1 MTASHAD
8 ACANVRAQMAATCL
22 NDLNKAF
29 AAWLLR
35 EPEQAADFASIADR
49 ASKMEGADQDFQT
62 AALLGFAAE
71 AGLLSEPQFATLK
84 RSLQRLVGR
93 NPVINGVPMAFC
105 GDAVGVL
112 GVVVGTRALSDAD
125 VTSQMTR
132 WATKFLRTS
141 YEREGGEEWQRCVFA
156 AAGRHLDK
164 SLDFAIPESAATAD
178 VRTALLSRGLIE
190 IGDGDHARGDAVRTL
205 ALAGQE
211 PPTNLTHDRAAL
223 RLAAFEFVMRT
234 RPPADKGVPLTRM
247 DGSIEWI
254 DSQPDQAGR
263 PLEPSAT
270 DEQTESARRT
280 EPDRRTG
287 VFGTAG
293 HPKARPTGG
302 GFAAD
307 PRIRKLVEDD
317 PKALPLVNLVAQFE
331 QARAQGEV
339 VFRQSELKGRW
350 GEWSGVFPWEGKRDP
365 DTTDCPWWV
374 AGAEYVFQLAAAWRK
389 YSPCE
394 REKIETFLPKQI
406 EMSAEWVYQSKV
418 RLHDI
423 MRGKSSNA
431 EHILIGHSKRFFN
444 NAFLFS
450 MQKFAEIDLDE
461 WRDQAT
467 RLGGAIT
474 DLNSASTDQSA
485 PQPEPGVSPPAQA
498 KKPGRRNQKYK
509 AIDEAL
515 QKIAESRPRTQEA
528 VFSAL
533 EGRVGYPPAEPFES
547 ARGWMAGFGRDPRA
561 ARAWLSKRW
570 GELDL
575 PAFARGP
582 KKRKQ

>member
-1 MTASHAD
+1 
-8 ACANVRAQMAATCL
+8 
-22 NDLNKAF
+22 
-29 AAWLLR
+29 
-35 EPEQAADFASIADR
+35 
-49 ASKMEGADQDFQT
+49 
-62 AALLGFAAE
+62 
-71 AGLLSEPQFATLK
+71 
-84 RSLQRLVGR
+84 
-93 NPVINGVPMAFC
+93 
-105 GDAVGVL
+105 VGV
-112 GVVVGTRALSDAD
+112 LSDAD

-164 SLDFAIPESAATAD
+164 SMDFAIPESAATAD

-190 IGDGDHARGDAVRTL
+190 VGDGDHARGDAVRTL
-205 ALAGQE
+205 ELAGQE

-254 DSQPDQAGR
+254 DSQADQAGR
-263 PLEPSAT
+263 PSEPSAT
-270 DEQTESARRT
+270 AEQTESAQRT
-280 EPDRRTG
+280 ESDRRTG

-302 GFAAD
+302 GFAAN
-307 PRIRKLVEDD
+307 PKIRKLVEDD
-317 PKALPLVNLVAQFE
+317 PEALPLVNLVAQFE

-339 VFRQSELKGRW
+339 AFRQSELKGRW
-350 GEWSGVFPWEGKRDP
+350 AEWSGVFPWEGERDP

-374 AGAEYVFQLAAAWRK
+374 AGAEYVFRLTAAWRK
-389 YSPCE
+389 YSPGE
-394 REKIETFLPKQI
+394 PEKIETFLPKQI

-444 NAFLFS
+444 IAFLFS

-485 PQPEPGVSPPAQA
+485 PQPARGVSPPAQA

-509 AIDEAL
+509 AIDQAL
-515 QKIAESRPRTQEA
+515 QKIAESHPRTQEA

-570 GELDL
+570 GKLDL